1 MANCSKLHVPDEIVE
16 EILSRLPPKS
26 LMRFKCVCTLWCN
39 LIKSHSFVAKHL
51 SNSLRASSSVSI
63 LFKHTVEKMV
73 DHEIS
78 NEEGSILLSL
88 LNRCND
94 DVDDLFSIVVENLN
108 VPPPLNQIGFSSYL
122 GIAGH
127 CDGIICLKLF
137 YGNVV
142 LCNPA
147 IKEFKLLPKSVLILP
162 NRDSLYLAFELENYT
177 ELLGFGYDPKGKD
190 YKVVRLLVYS
200 LFSYWFKTEVY
211 TMGSNSWREIKTKY
225 TNDYHFKDCW
235 DKQQLF
241 YEGKYYWQVCGF
253 DRGHNLVHKFILSFD
268 MGDELFYE
276 ISLPW
281 QDTETYGGTQGRL
294 AVWKGSI
301 ALVSFEHEIVGPQ
314 SFDIW
319 VMMNNSC
326 GVKSPWTKYLTIGP
340 MEGIDIPVV
349 YPLVFWKNDELVMVA
364 VDGRVV
370 SYNLGTQTF
379 KYLPI
384 HFVEDFP
391 DTQAVVY
398 MSSIVSVEGGDKLE
412 GIDNTAFY
420 GIMTLPNG
428 RLTSAGPH
436 KYSYY

>member
-1 MANCSKLHVPDEIVE
+1 MVEDGDVQLLKIGTVDNPANMLTKSVP
-16 EILSRLPPKS
+16 LCK
-26 LMRFKCVCTLWCN
+26 FKHCLN
-39 LIKSHSFVAKHL
+39 LI
-51 SNSLRASSSVSI
+51 
-63 LFKHTVEKMV
+63 
-73 DHEIS
+73 
-78 NEEGSILLSL
+78 
-88 LNRCND
+88 
-94 DVDDLFSIVVENLN
+94 
-108 VPPPLNQIGFSSYL
+108 
-122 GIAGH
+122 
-127 CDGIICLKLF
+127 
-137 YGNVV
+137 
-142 LCNPA
+142 A

-162 NRDSLYLAFELENYT
+162 NRDYLYLAFELENYT

-190 YKVVRLLVYS
+190 YKVVRLLVYC
-200 LFSYWFKTEVY
+200 LFSYWFKTE
-211 TMGSNSWREIKTKY
+211 
-225 TNDYHFKDCW
+225 
-235 DKQQLF
+235 
-241 YEGKYYWQVCGF
+241 VCGF

-268 MGDELFYE
+268 MADELFYE

-281 QDTETYGGTQGRL
+281 QYTETYGGTQGRL

-340 MEGIDIPVV
+340 MEGINIPVV

-370 SYNLGTQTF
+370 RGGPEGVHIVPSHKAFGNGR
-379 KYLPI
+379 PPASN
-384 HFVEDFP
+384 FP

-398 MSSIVSVEGGDKLE
+398 MSSIVSVKGGDKLE

-428 RLTSAGPH
+428 RLTSAGPQ